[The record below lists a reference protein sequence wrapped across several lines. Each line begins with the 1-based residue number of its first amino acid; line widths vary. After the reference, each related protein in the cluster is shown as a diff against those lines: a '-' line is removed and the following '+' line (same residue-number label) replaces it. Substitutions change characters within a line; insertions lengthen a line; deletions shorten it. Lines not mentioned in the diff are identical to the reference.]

1 MDRHGREETDL
12 FGLFSKKPAP
22 FTDPVV
28 PRIKNLNFLEALKPI
43 AAKDPGSMPLTEPLV
58 GDLIVTYALD
68 LPGMFQMFSEREFEK
83 SGLTRQEL
91 RATAVANLRK
101 NLPRLKLSKKGPL
114 VSLALGSNL
123 DACLLVI
130 DRIWE
135 QVIPHMPVPGKIV
148 AIAPNRDVVL
158 CTGSES
164 PEGIAQLRQIA
175 KVQRAKEPVHGLSEQ
190 LMLRDGKDWFVF
202 DGHAAT

>member
-1 MDRHGREETDL
+1 M
-12 FGLFSKKPAP
+12 FGLFSKKPAQ
-22 FTDPVV
+22 FTEPVV
-28 PRIKNLNFLEALKPI
+28 PRIKHVNFVEALKPL
-43 AAKDPGSMPLTEPLV
+43 AAKDPRSMPVTDPLV

-68 LPGMFQMFSEREFEK
+68 LPGAFKMFSQREFEK

-101 NLPRLKLSKKGPL
+101 DLPRLKLSTKGPL
-114 VSLALGSNL
+114 VSLALGNNL

-164 PEGIAQLRQIA
+164 EEGVTKLRQIA
-175 KVQRAKEPVHGLSEQ
+175 KLQHAKEPIHSLTEQ
-190 LMLRDGKDWFVF
+190 LLLREGKEWFVF
-202 DGHAAT
+202 EG